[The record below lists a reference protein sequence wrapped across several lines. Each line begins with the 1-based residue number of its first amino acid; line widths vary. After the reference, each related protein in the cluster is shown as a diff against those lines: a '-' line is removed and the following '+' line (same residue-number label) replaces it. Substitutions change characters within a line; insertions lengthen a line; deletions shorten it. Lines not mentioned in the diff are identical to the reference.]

1 MTPTRSRVLVAS
13 LWLVAVS
20 IGFWSV
26 IVTGHSVMQRSH
38 GFVSHYTA
46 SRLVMEGVDGA
57 QLYDDLWFREQ
68 VERFEP
74 TVTDFYG
81 ANMPTTSLLLVPLAW
96 MDYRPARAIWVA
108 ASFIGLAAAAVV
120 IVLQL
125 KLHGAWTP
133 VFLGLTFW
141 FQPVNENLTHGQM
154 YVLVLVLLVVAWI
167 GYRRWRPGTFGAAV
181 GVLFMAK
188 TAALMM
194 WPLLLVERRWRALAW
209 GGGVIFAGVLVS
221 TVVLGAGGW
230 TAYLDAARRL
240 PGSAHLSVTAYQ
252 TQLSFFRH
260 LLVYDAESNPNPL
273 ADLPL
278 LGYGLPIVGLGV
290 LLAISS
296 WYAYRRGA
304 SDSVFAAFVLL
315 GLIVSPVSLD
325 YHYVIALLPI
335 GILLSQFRGQLRSW
349 PGFILITGTLLIAA
363 DLPYQSARLTPGAWA
378 FFAYPKLYGALLLW
392 GLALAGS
399 RSAASAVVSEPTR
412 SPVR

>member
-278 LGYGLPIVGLGV
+278 LGHGLPIVGLGV

-304 SDSVFAAFVLL
+304 SDPVFAAFVLL
-315 GLIVSPVSLD
+315 GLIVSPVSLAMLA
-325 YHYVIALLPI
+325 IA
-335 GILLSQFRGQLRSW
+335 
-349 PGFILITGTLLIAA
+349 
-363 DLPYQSARLTPGAWA
+363 
-378 FFAYPKLYGALLLW
+378 
-392 GLALAGS
+392 
-399 RSAASAVVSEPTR
+399 
-412 SPVR
+412 

>member
-278 LGYGLPIVGLGV
+278 LGHGLPIVGLGV

-315 GLIVSPVSLD
+315 GLIVSPVSID

>member
-1 MTPTRSRVLVAS
+1 MTLTRRRKLVAS
-13 LWLVAVS
+13 LWSVAVLA
-20 IGFWSV
+20 GLWLV
-26 IVTGHSVMQRSH
+26 LVTGRSVTRRSH

-57 QLYDDLWFREQ
+57 QLYDDAWIREQ
-68 VERFEP
+68 VKRFEP

-81 ANMPTTSLLLVPLAW
+81 ANIPTTSLLLVPLAW
-96 MDYRPARAIWVA
+96 MDYLPARAIWVA
-108 ASFIGLAAAAVV
+108 ASFIGLTAAAMVV
-120 IVLQL
+120 VLQL
-125 KLHGAWTP
+125 KLQGAWTP
-133 VFLGLTFW
+133 VFLGLTFS

-154 YVLVLVLLVVAWI
+154 YVLVLVGLVVEWI
-167 GYRRWRPGTFGAAV
+167 GYRRWRPGTLGGAV
-181 GVLFMAK
+181 GALFMAK

-278 LGYGLPIVGLGV
+278 LGHGLPIVGLGV

-325 YHYVIALLPI
+325 YH
-335 GILLSQFRGQLRSW
+335 
-349 PGFILITGTLLIAA
+349 
-363 DLPYQSARLTPGAWA
+363 
-378 FFAYPKLYGALLLW
+378 
-392 GLALAGS
+392 
-399 RSAASAVVSEPTR
+399 
-412 SPVR
+412 

>member
-1 MTPTRSRVLVAS
+1 MILTRPRMLVAS
-13 LWLVAVS
+13 LWLVAMLFGLWLGVAT
-20 IGFWSV
+20 GRSV
-26 IVTGHSVMQRSH
+26 TRRSH

-46 SRLVMEGVDGA
+46 SRLVIEGMDGT
-57 QLYDDLWFREQ
+57 QLYDDSWFRGQ
-68 VERFEP
+68 VKRFEP
-74 TVTDFYG
+74 TVIDFYG
-81 ANMPTTSLLLVPLAW
+81 ANIPTTSLLLVPLAW
-96 MDYRPARAIWVA
+96 MDYRLARAIWVT
-108 ASFIGLAAAAVV
+108 ASWIGLTAAAVV

-125 KLHGAWTP
+125 KLHGPWTP
-133 VFLGLTFW
+133 AFLGLTFS

-167 GYRRWRPGTFGAAV
+167 GYRRRRPGTFGCGV
-181 GVLFMAK
+181 GALFIAK

-209 GGGVIFAGVLVS
+209 GGGVVFAGALVS
-221 TVVLGAGGW
+221 AVVSGAGAW

-260 LLVYDAESNPNPL
+260 LLVYDAEWNPNPL
-273 ADLPL
+273 VDLAM
-278 LGYGLPIVGLGV
+278 LGQTLPIVTLGV

-296 WYAYRRGA
+296 WYAYRRGP

-335 GILLSQFRGQLRSW
+335 GILLSQFRGQLLSW
-349 PGFILITGTLLIAA
+349 PGLVLITGTLLIAA
-363 DLPYQSARLTPGAWA
+363 DLPYRAAKLTPGAWA

-392 GLALAGS
+392 ALALA
-399 RSAASAVVSEPTR
+399 RSKPAASAAAGES
-412 SPVR
+412 VRAPAR